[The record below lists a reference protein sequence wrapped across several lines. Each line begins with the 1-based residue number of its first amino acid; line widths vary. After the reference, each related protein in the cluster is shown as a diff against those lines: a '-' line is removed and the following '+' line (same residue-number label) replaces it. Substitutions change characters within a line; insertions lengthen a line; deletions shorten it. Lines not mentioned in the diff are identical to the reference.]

1 MSRVTNL
8 KISRAHL
15 TSRVKQTMVAIL
27 SVTFGISMYIFMNG
41 FMTGV
46 NDTQT
51 ELAFSTLA
59 HIHIYND
66 LPEDNTNLLQKKY
79 GEDKLV
85 NLRNAKVI
93 QYTEGIKNSAKII
106 AAIEDHPAITGIT
119 PQVNVNVFFRNGATK
134 LNGVLSGI
142 DVKQESALFGTEDYI
157 THGSWKSL
165 EDRGD
170 GVVLGAGLAE
180 KLSLTLDDNVTVITA
195 DGVSRNFKVI
205 GIIKTTIGGVDNTKG
220 YVRISSARQLISK
233 NQGYV
238 TDIQVNIKNFNEAAK
253 VADQL
258 TPKVDYKVETW
269 NESNGQL
276 QAGNDL
282 RNIIA
287 VAVSLTILLVAG
299 FGIFNIMNMTVN
311 EKIKEIAILKAMG
324 FDGTDIIQIF
334 LVQSVIIGVIG
345 GIVGIIFGYLVS
357 FVVSY
362 IPFRVATLDT
372 LPMVYDPQDYILA
385 FIFGL
390 ITTFVAG
397 YLPAKKAANVD
408 PVEIIRG

>member
-41 FMTGV
+41 FMSGV

-106 AAIEDHPAITGIT
+106 AALEDHPAITGIT

-142 DVKQESALFGTEDYI
+142 DVKQESVLFGTEQYI
-157 THGSWKSL
+157 TQGIWSSM

-205 GIIKTTIGGVDNTKG
+205 GIIKTTIGGVDNAKG

-233 NQGYV
+233 NQSYV
-238 TDIQVNIKNFNEAAK
+238 TDIQINIKNFNEAAK
-253 VADQL
+253 VAAQL
-258 TPKVDYKVETW
+258 SPKVDYKVETW

-287 VAVSLTILLVAG
+287 IAVSLTILLVAG

-345 GIVGIIFGYLVS
+345 GLVGITFGYLVS
-357 FVVSY
+357 VFVSY

-372 LPMVYDPQDYILA
+372 LPMVYDPQDYTLA

-397 YLPAKKAANVD
+397 YLPAKKASQVD

>member
-1 MSRVTNL
+1 MSWVTNL

-27 SVTFGISMYIFMNG
+27 SVTFGISMYIFLNG
-41 FMTGV
+41 FLTGV

-59 HIHIYND
+59 HIHVYND

-79 GEDKLV
+79 EGDKLV
-85 NLRNAKVI
+85 NLRNGKVI
-93 QYTEGIKNSAKII
+93 RYTEGIKNSAKII
-106 AAIEDHPAITGIT
+106 AAIKDHPAITGIS

-142 DVKQESALFGTEDYI
+142 DVKQENNLFGTETYI
-157 THGSWKSL
+157 TQGNWSSL

-195 DGVSRNFKVI
+195 DGISRNFKVI
-205 GIIKTTIGGVDNTKG
+205 GIIKTTISGVDNAKG

-233 NQGYV
+233 NQDYV
-238 TDIQVNIKNFNEAAK
+238 TDIQININNFNEATK
-253 VADQL
+253 VANQL
-258 TPKVDYKVETW
+258 APKVGFKVETW

-276 QAGNDL
+276 EAGNDL

-334 LVQSVIIGVIG
+334 LVQSIIIGVIG

-357 FVVSY
+357 VLVSF
-362 IPFRVATLDT
+362 IPFRVATLNT

-397 YLPAKKAANVD
+397 YLPAKKASQVD

>member
-15 TSRVKQTMVAIL
+15 TSRVKQTLVAIL

-66 LPEDNTNLLQKKY
+66 LPEDNTNLLQKQY
-79 GEDKLV
+79 GDDKLV

-93 QYTEGIKNSAKII
+93 QYTEGIKNSAKVIT
-106 AAIEDHPAITGIT
+106 AIEDNPAITGIT
-119 PQVNVNVFFRNGATK
+119 RQVNVNVFFRNGATK

-142 DVKQESALFGTEDYI
+142 DVKQESALFGTEQYI
-157 THGSWKSL
+157 THGNWSNL

-170 GVVLGAGLAE
+170 GVVLGSGLAQ

-195 DGVSRNFKVI
+195 DGASRNFKII
-205 GIIKTTIGGVDNTKG
+205 GIIKTTIAGVDNTKG

-238 TDIQVNIKNFNEAAK
+238 TDIQVNIKNYNKASEVAAE
-253 VADQL
+253 L

-282 RNIIA
+282 RDIIA
-287 VAVSLTILLVAG
+287 IAVSLTILLVAG

-324 FDGTDIIQIF
+324 FDGSDIVQIF

-357 FVVSY
+357 VLVSY
-362 IPFRVATLDT
+362 VPFRVATLDT
-372 LPMVYDPQDYILA
+372 LPMVYNAQDYVLA

-397 YLPAKKAANVD
+397 YLPAKKASRVD

>member
-1 MSRVTNL
+1 MSWVTNL

-27 SVTFGISMYIFMNG
+27 SVTFGISMYIFLNG
-41 FMTGV
+41 FLTGV

-59 HIHIYND
+59 HIHVYND

-79 GEDKLV
+79 EGDKLV
-85 NLRNAKVI
+85 NLRNGKVI
-93 QYTEGIKNSAKII
+93 RYTEGIKNSAKII
-106 AAIEDHPAITGIT
+106 AAIKDHPAITGIS

-142 DVKQESALFGTEDYI
+142 DVKQENNLFGTETYI
-157 THGSWKSL
+157 TQGNWSSL

-195 DGVSRNFKVI
+195 DGISRNFKVI
-205 GIIKTTIGGVDNTKG
+205 GIIKTTISGVDNAKG
-220 YVRISSARQLISK
+220 YVRISSARQMISK
-233 NQGYV
+233 NQDYV
-238 TDIQVNIKNFNEAAK
+238 TDIQININNFNEATK
-253 VADQL
+253 VANQL
-258 TPKVDYKVETW
+258 APKVGFKVETW

-276 QAGNDL
+276 EAGNDL

-334 LVQSVIIGVIG
+334 LVQSIIIGVIG

-357 FVVSY
+357 VLVSF
-362 IPFRVATLDT
+362 IPFRVATLNT

-397 YLPAKKAANVD
+397 YLPAKKASQVD

>member
-1 MSRVTNL
+1 MSWVTNL

-51 ELAFSTLA
+51 KLAFSTLA
-59 HIHIYND
+59 HIHVYND

-79 GEDKLV
+79 GGDKLV

-93 QYTEGIKNSAKII
+93 RYTEGIKNSAKITD
-106 AAIEDHPAITGIT
+106 AIKDHPAITGIT

-142 DVKQESALFGTEDYI
+142 DVKQENNLFGTETYI
-157 THGSWKSL
+157 TQGNWSSM

-170 GVVLGAGLAE
+170 GVVLGVGLAE

-195 DGVSRNFKVI
+195 DGISRNFKVI
-205 GIIKTTIGGVDNTKG
+205 GIIKTTISGVDNAKG

-233 NQGYV
+233 NQDYV
-238 TDIQVNIKNFNEAAK
+238 TDIQININNFNEATK
-253 VADQL
+253 VANQL
-258 TPKVDYKVETW
+258 APKVGFKVETW

-276 QAGNDL
+276 EAGNDL

-334 LVQSVIIGVIG
+334 LVQSIIIGVIG

-357 FVVSY
+357 VLVSF

-385 FIFGL
+385 FFFGL

-397 YLPAKKAANVD
+397 YLPAKKASQVD